1 MTLRLCLLIND
12 VLSIT
17 DLCEYLEDALLKLKS
32 GPFWLYIP
40 DIDWKVVRKHLGR
53 SSLYDHLA
61 PQDDEVQTKA
71 DTQHMPT
78 LLRSIVM
85 KYIDIDPEDF
95 FTSAP
100 LSSYG
105 LDSITAAQ
113 LSFDL
118 QPFLHITQLQL
129 LADATFDDLLVRADE
144 HAEQTALGKE
154 ISGSELN
161 ESGET
166 IVKLREGDGIPLILV
181 HGALGDIEAL
191 KPLQSLFITPLWAIQ
206 LTHKVSFQSFPELA
220 QFYYEEIKK
229 ARPDGPYRIGGYSG
243 SSVITY
249 ELAHILESNGD
260 EIKQLVMIDHFP
272 TLFYSPLFQIDEETV
287 RSGRPSHKL
296 VSQVA
301 ALICDLYRGS
311 KNHALRKV
319 ADELAE
325 MTEIMRGGEDI
336 PNSGSPSYL
345 VTLENLTAMTAKFVI
360 DLAGGEM
367 RAIPEAI
374 RAWVRQVR
382 APVSL
387 YLASEGISK
396 LITEDGEEW
405 ETLGASHCL
414 DNVNVITITGTH
426 LGILETIRLVGD
438 LEKNW

>member
-1 MTLRLCLLIND
+1 
-12 VLSIT
+12 
-17 DLCEYLEDALLKLKS
+17 
-32 GPFWLYIP
+32 
-40 DIDWKVVRKHLGR
+40 
-53 SSLYDHLA
+53 
-61 PQDDEVQTKA
+61 
-71 DTQHMPT
+71 
-78 LLRSIVM
+78 M

-100 LSSYG
+100 LSFYG

-144 HAEQTALGKE
+144 HAEQTTSGKE
-154 ISGSELN
+154 LSESERN

-191 KPLQSLFITPLWAIQ
+191 KPLQSLITTPLWAIQ
-206 LTHKVSFQSFPELA
+206 LTRKAPTHSVPELA
-220 QFYYEEIKK
+220 KFYYEEVKK
-229 ARPDGPYRIGGYSG
+229 ARPDGPYRIGGF
-243 SSVITY
+243 SSSSLITY
-249 ELAHILESNGD
+249 ELVHIMESSGD
-260 EIKQLVMIDHFP
+260 EIKQLILIDHFP

-287 RSGRPSHKL
+287 QSGKPSKEL
-296 VSQVA
+296 VSQAA
-301 ALICDLYRGS
+301 ALARDLYSGS
-311 KNHALRKV
+311 KDPTLRKV
-319 ADELAE
+319 VDEL
-325 MTEIMRGGEDI
+325 TEILREGADT
-336 PNSGSPSYL
+336 PHSGSSSYL
-345 VTLENLTAMTAKFVI
+345 ITLENFTTMSAKFVL

-382 APVSL
+382 SPVYL

-396 LITEDGEEW
+396 FIANDSEEW
-405 ETLGASHCL
+405 DTLGASHCS
-414 DNVNVITITGTH
+414 DNVNVSTISGTH
-426 LGILETIRLVGD
+426 VGILENLHLARS

>member
-1 MTLRLCLLIND
+1 MTLQLCLLTKD
-12 VLSIT
+12 APSIT

-61 PQDDEVQTKA
+61 PQDVEFETKT

-144 HAEQTALGKE
+144 HAEQTTSGKE
-154 ISGSELN
+154 LSESERN

-191 KPLQSLFITPLWAIQ
+191 KPLQSLITTPLWAIQ
-206 LTHKVSFQSFPELA
+206 LTRKAPTHSVPELA
-220 QFYYEEIKK
+220 KFYYEEVKK
-229 ARPDGPYRIGGYSG
+229 ARPDGPYRFGGF
-243 SSVITY
+243 SSSSLITY
-249 ELAHILESNGD
+249 ELVHIMESSGD
-260 EIKQLVMIDHFP
+260 KIKQLILIDHFP

-287 RSGRPSHKL
+287 QSGKPSKEL
-296 VSQVA
+296 VSQAA
-301 ALICDLYRGS
+301 ALARDLYSGS
-311 KNHALRKV
+311 KDPTLRKV
-319 ADELAE
+319 ADEL
-325 MTEIMRGGEDI
+325 TEILREGADT
-336 PNSGSPSYL
+336 PHSGSSSYL
-345 VTLENLTAMTAKFVI
+345 ITLENFTTMSAKFVL

-382 APVSL
+382 SPVYL

-396 LITEDGEEW
+396 FIANDSEEW
-405 ETLGASHCL
+405 DTLGASHCS
-414 DNVNVITITGTH
+414 DNVNVSTISGTH
-426 LGILETIRLVGD
+426 VGILENLHLARS